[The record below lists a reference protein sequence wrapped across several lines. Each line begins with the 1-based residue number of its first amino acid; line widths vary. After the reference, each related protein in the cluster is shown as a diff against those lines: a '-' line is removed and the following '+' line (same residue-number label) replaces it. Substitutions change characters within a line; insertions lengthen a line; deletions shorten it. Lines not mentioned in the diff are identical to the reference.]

1 MGFDSPLG
9 NNNSNVRAKR
19 PGRFSA
25 KDDINNEKNNDL
37 NFMIMKK
44 NLFFAAAALVA
55 LASCSEN
62 DFVGNNS
69 PDTSQENATD
79 AIQFSLN
86 LKNTTRAGEF
96 IGATAA
102 EKLGGMFV
110 VEGTKG
116 SEQPNSPSTTVVF
129 DNYLVGYEANSAGT
143 QEDNTN
149 NWEYVGLESGITG
162 RMSGETWTA
171 LHPDKDADD
180 NPLNNAQSQTIKYWD
195 YSQDQYDFIA
205 WSTGEREAVADAAV
219 SGTKVKVTRINNGA
233 TLATDGFTFTALSA
247 ADLLQCYYTDINTVT
262 KTSEGYGKPV
272 TLTFKNMAAKVRVAL
287 YETVPG
293 YSVKDVYFYTS
304 DANPT
309 TPEDLGV
316 PSTNAT
322 AVPTGSE
329 TEEQLADLNSKKDK
343 AQSATLFT
351 MGTGVSLPQS
361 GEVLVYYPHIGT
373 AHRDVTTEHPVQT
386 KDYNKASVTVTAVE
400 GGATSTTQTFGALT
414 ANYTGKEANEA
425 AGNIYLGRTLPTAT
439 FAGSAADNYYQAVIP
454 NTNGVPLTLRVDYTL
469 VSTDGSTEAIHVYGA
484 KAVVPATYTVWQ
496 PNYAYTYIFKI
507 SDNTNGWTST
517 TNTDPQNLFPI
528 TFDAMVASFTD
539 ANAEQTTVTTVATPS
554 ITTYQQ
560 GHDWAHKDEYSKSQ
574 KAGVSTA
581 VKDLYVQVMD
591 NSGAT
596 PTLKADLNTEGKS
609 LLFSVSKANASE
621 AEVMDALQNRTNAY
635 DATSPVGRNGITLTT
650 NGNIANDV
658 TQIINGVDDQ
668 PITKIAGA
676 NITAGQVAKIDID
689 QLDAGTYAYVYC
701 TTPPSADEKVYHVAA
716 GVTDASSAANY
727 YEVKITDIATT
738 ACAANAEAEADKV
751 YFVKNTDATGGSV
764 TYTFKQTKVGDDV
777 EGLYEASIPDNKG
790 TTSYSASNFYFDVY
804 NQNNGAYAVKVI
816 KVVN

>member
-1 MGFDSPLG
+1 
-9 NNNSNVRAKR
+9 
-19 PGRFSA
+19 
-25 KDDINNEKNNDL
+25 
-37 NFMIMKK
+37 MIMKK

-116 SEQPNSPSTTVVF
+116 TEQENSPSTTVVF
-129 DNYLVGYEANSAGT
+129 DNYLVEYEANSAGT

-149 NWEYVGLESGITG
+149 NWEYVGKESGITD
-162 RMSGETWTA
+162 RMTGTTWTA
-171 LHPDKDADD
+171 LHNGTTDAK
-180 NPLNNAQSQTIKYWD
+180 AQTIKYWD

-205 WSTGEREAVADAAV
+205 WSTGTCQAVPVPDPAAEPTNGTIQV
-219 SGTKVKVTRINNGA
+219 SRIATGTDLT
-233 TLATDGFTFTALSA
+233 TSGFTMRASRAT
-247 ADLLQCYYTDINTVT
+247 DLLQCYYTDINTVT

-309 TPEDLGV
+309 APADLG
-316 PSTNAT
+316 NAT
-322 AVPTGSE
+322 SAATSTSDETTAVAAKE
-329 TEEQLADLNSKKDK
+329 A
-343 AQSATLFT
+343 AMSATLFT
-351 MGTGVSLPQS
+351 IGSGVSLPQS
-361 GEVLVYYPHIGT
+361 GTVTVLYPRIGSTNIT
-373 AHRDVTTEHPVQT
+373 AV
-386 KDYNKASVTVTAVE
+386 DYNKASVTVTP
-400 GGATSTTQTFGALT
+400 GASTDTKQAFGALT
-414 ANYTGKEANEA
+414 AQYGAEEAHET
-425 AGNIYLGRTLPTAT
+425 AGNYYLGRTLPTAT
-439 FAGSAADNYYQAVIP
+439 FAGDATKDFYTAVVP

-560 GHDWAHKDEYSKSQ
+560 GHDHANKDEYSNSQ
-574 KAGVSTA
+574 TAGVSSD
-581 VKDLYVQVMD
+581 VKDVYVQVMD

-596 PTLKADLNTEGKS
+596 PTLKADLNDTNKS
-609 LLFSVSKANASE
+609 LLFKITKNGADYVASE
-621 AEVMDALQNRTNAY
+621 AEVMDALQNRTSEWDSENPV
-635 DATSPVGRNGITLTT
+635 TSPVGRNDITLTT
-650 NGNIANDV
+650 NANIANNV
-658 TQIINGVDDQ
+658 TSIVNGVDDQ
-668 PITKIAGA
+668 PITVTSG
-676 NITAGQVAKIDID
+676 TAAKIDID
-689 QLDAGTYAYVYC
+689 QLAIGTYAYVYC
-701 TTPPSADEKVYHVAA
+701 TTVPDENEKVYHVVSDTEA
-716 GVTDASSAANY
+716 GSHPTNY
-727 YEVKITDIATT
+727 YEVKLTGTETPID
-738 ACAANAEAEADKV
+738 NEDAEAEDNKL
-751 YFVKNTDATGGSV
+751 YFVKNLDAEKHFVS
-764 TYTFKQTKVGDDV
+764 YTFKQTKVGDNVNGLVVVDV
-777 EGLYEASIPDNKG
+777 PN
-790 TTSYSASNFYFDVY
+790 SNATAHHESTAGNYYFYFDVY